1 MKLRIVLPLLV
12 SLTTAAVA
20 APPPGVD
27 ALGLVVDSS
36 SAQHALA
43 GLPVL
48 GATPGSIADQL
59 GLRPGDL
66 LVAVNDTTLANLGA
80 DEHGHALAAATFNSS
95 VASLPDTAPLRLR
108 VLRDGVTLAMNTPLH
123 GAAALAQ
130 ASSAG
135 TTVASENPS
144 ANGGCGR
151 ISTFD
156 VAPRSEHQYH
166 ARILLLDGVTPGPT
180 GSPSFRVA
188 AGTHHLLVAEDIP
201 TERMGVGDFASLR
214 SRRNTSKEL
223 TVTIKPDTTALLAA
237 QLHVDKAS
245 DFAHGAYW
253 DPVIWREIPESCR

>member
-1 MKLRIVLPLLV
+1 MKLRIVLPLFV
-12 SLTTAAVA
+12 SLTITAVA
-20 APPPGVD
+20 AAAPEGD

-36 SAQHALA
+36 SAQHAHN

-59 GLRPGDL
+59 GLRPGDV
-66 LVAVNDTTLANLGA
+66 LVSVNDTALTNLGA
-80 DEHGHALAAATFNSS
+80 DEHGHALAAAAFNSS

-108 VLRDGVTLAMNTPLH
+108 VLRDGVTLTMNTPLH
-123 GAAALAQ
+123 ATAALAQ
-130 ASSAG
+130 ASGADTAAADPPTS
-135 TTVASENPS
+135 
-144 ANGGCGR
+144 GGCGR

-180 GSPSFRVA
+180 GTPSFRVS
-188 AGTHHLLVAEDIP
+188 AGTHRLLVAEDIP
-201 TERMGVGDFASLR
+201 TEHMGVGDFASLR
-214 SRRNTSKEL
+214 SRRNTNKEL
-223 TVTIKPDTTALLAA
+223 TVAIKPNTTALLAA

-253 DPVIWREIPESCR
+253 DPVIWREIPESCP